1 MSGFEDLSIFLYI
14 PFLLIKE
21 NNVSDFN
28 SVEAN
33 IPDVKKYVKENPGS
47 AQAVLDAEK
56 ARNIDDQRVSL
67 IKHLEEVLASQAP
80 VPEPVDP
87 PAVTVAP
94 TEQGVQN
101 THSFFGKDYVRTPEG
116 GFRVVNA
123 DV

>member
-1 MSGFEDLSIFLYI
+1 MT
-14 PFLLIKE
+14 
-21 NNVSDFN
+21 NASDFN

-33 IPDVKKYVKENPGS
+33 ILDVKKYVKENPGS

-67 IKHLEEVLASQAP
+67 VKHLEGVLAGQA
-80 VPEPVDP
+80 PEPVDP
-87 PAVTVAP
+87 PAVAP

-116 GFRVVNA
+116 GFRVANA